1 MECGTATASKAR
13 AHARLRQ
20 HVTLVPPLVE
30 STAAQVVGDDDVS
43 DGVED
48 ELDVVGVG
56 GARLVAVDFLVWRF
70 ILRLELRLDV
80 SSCVLVRLRT

>member
-1 MECGTATASKAR
+1 MLSY
-13 AHARLRQ
+13 
-20 HVTLVPPLVE
+20 LVE
-30 STAAQVVGDDDVS
+30 AAAAQVVGDDDVS

-70 ILRLELRLDV
+70 ILRLKLRLDV
-80 SSCVLVRLRT
+80 SSCVLVRLRP